1 MDEKEL
7 YFFRNDDYF
16 VPLPGVK
23 EGVFVI
29 SLKLVPAIGDV
40 HERGQ
45 GRGSRSTMI
54 IGKRHRG
61 RVKWSFRLEREQCV
75 ICHVFLLWFIVWSSW
90 ERMRRAE
97 TEGGV

>member
-1 MDEKEL
+1 MDEKGL

-61 RVKWSFRLEREQCV
+61 RVKWSFRIGERTVRYLSRFPFVVYCLV
-75 ICHVFLLWFIVWSSW
+75 
-90 ERMRRAE
+90 
-97 TEGGV
+97 